1 MGTAAWSNR
10 WFYLYGFAHLN
21 ASEMRIVHTLAQ
33 YVHLTV
39 MVGAGSD
46 PDYLE
51 ALQRR
56 DDGNRNTLSSIFA
69 SSASTSVCAMPDTT
83 AEVRYAA
90 ASIKKF
96 IADNPEISY
105 GDVLVTSRDLGSYQ
119 AQIASEF
126 TYQGIPINIAASSTM
141 LDHPFAD
148 AILGLLDSATYE
160 LQPQS
165 ILRILRSGI
174 FSRYLNL
181 TPTQSMTLKIS

>member
-1 MGTAAWSNR
+1 MKPYVTWAQRHGSNR

-83 AEVRYAA
+83 AEVALCGSVHQEVHRGQ
-90 ASIKKF
+90 SRNF
-96 IADNPEISY
+96 IRC
-105 GDVLVTSRDLGSYQ
+105 VLVTSRDLGSYQ

-126 TYQGIPINIAASSTM
+126 TYRDTDYIAASSTM
-141 LDHPFAD
+141 LDHPSLMRF
-148 AILGLLDSATYE
+148 LGLLGFRDLRTSTPVHPAHTAFRY
-160 LQPQS
+160 LQPVS
-165 ILRILRSGI
+165 ELDSNGNR
-174 FSRYLNL
+174 
-181 TPTQSMTLKIS
+181 